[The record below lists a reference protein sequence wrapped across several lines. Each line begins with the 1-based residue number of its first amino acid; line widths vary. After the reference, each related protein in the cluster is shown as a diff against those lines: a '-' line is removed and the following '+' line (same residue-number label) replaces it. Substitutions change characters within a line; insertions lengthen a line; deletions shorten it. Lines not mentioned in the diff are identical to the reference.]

1 MEDLIIQNTTKT
13 PQINFNY
20 KSGDLEISG
29 VSVPED
35 SVGFYAPIIKWLK
48 TYSAEPPTKTTLTFK
63 LAYVNT
69 SSLQTLYEILFIL
82 DKINKDGNE
91 VLVEWFHLG
100 EDDDMREIG
109 EDLEEALSFQFN
121 FFAIEEV

>member
-1 MEDLIIQNTTKT
+1 MEDLILQNTSKT
-13 PQINFNY
+13 PQINFIAN
-20 KSGDLEISG
+20 SGKLEISG

-48 TYSAEPPTKTTLTFK
+48 NYSLNPYSETVLSFK

-82 DKINKDGNE
+82 DKINKNGNK
-91 VLVEWFHLG
+91 VIVEWYHMQ
-100 EDDDMREIG
+100 EDEDMKEIG
-109 EDLEEALSFQFN
+109 EDLQEALSFEFS
-121 FFAIEEV
+121 FFAVEQV

>member
-1 MEDLIIQNTTKT
+1 MFKENR
-13 PQINFNY
+13 
-20 KSGDLEISG
+20 E
-29 VSVPED
+29 
-35 SVGFYAPIIKWLK
+35 
-48 TYSAEPPTKTTLTFK
+48 LTRIY
-63 LAYVNT
+63 YVR
-69 SSLQTLYEILFIL
+69 LLDFIL

>member
-1 MEDLIIQNTTKT
+1 MENLIIQNTTKT

-20 KSGDLEISG
+20 ESGDLEISG

-35 SVGFYAPIIKWLK
+35 SVGFYTPIIKWLK
-48 TYSAEPPTKTTLTFK
+48 NYAAKPSAKTSLIFK

-82 DKINKDGNE
+82 DKINKEGYK
-91 VLVEWFHLG
+91 VLVEWYHLG

-109 EDLEEALSFQFN
+109 EDLEEALSFQFS